1 MHPCAA
7 LPCSPAGTYQPG
19 DDHTVCLACPVGTYR
34 SGSASPVNNNCTSI
48 PPGYKAS
55 LQSFADLALAS
66 VQVSDSATLDA
77 QVKTPAGAAYSGL
90 LKTGIAPCPTGT
102 EAFLNGNAR
111 VPAAVS
117 GATYA
122 ATVTA
127 DNSCKA
133 CDANMYAS
141 KTGTPKCQLCKA
153 GAFPTRSFPASNNP
167 EPGNVAR
174 GNDQCTLCPTGF
186 YKAPQSSKATCD
198 VCPAGYETRVVL
210 GAGQTPKAALTPVE
224 TALQGLIKRGGG
236 TGLVNVT
243 SDESA
248 GGDKANVD
256 LPGIHIRSDGGKS
269 QVKIFGVTIDSD
281 DEHDKATV
289 HAGSGDKQAT
299 VNADDHGATIRADDT
314 SNGNV
319 ETVFIL
325 AGDPATADGYH
336 AVGYIA
342 RGPAA
347 GPLVV
352 AQFKSKHEHQHGHQD
367 NLDDLIRRNAKGS

>member
-1 MHPCAA
+1 MKLQILALSGVAAAA
-7 LPCSPAGTYQPG
+7 LALGACHPLVRVHHSGGFHSSGPI
-19 DDHTVCLACPVGTYR
+19 TVVDKLDCPQTEGKLTR
-34 SGSASPVNNNCTSI
+34 IAAAADGQSCQ
-48 PPGYKAS
+48 YKGPEAE
-55 LQSFADLALAS
+55 D
-66 VQVSDSATLDA
+66 VTL
-77 QVKTPAGAAYSGL
+77 
-90 LKTGIAPCPTGT
+90 
-102 EAFLNGNAR
+102 
-111 VPAAVS
+111 
-117 GATYA
+117 
-122 ATVTA
+122 
-127 DNSCKA
+127 
-133 CDANMYAS
+133 
-141 KTGTPKCQLCKA
+141 
-153 GAFPTRSFPASNNP
+153 
-167 EPGNVAR
+167 
-174 GNDQCTLCPTGF
+174 
-186 YKAPQSSKATCD
+186 
-198 VCPAGYETRVVL
+198 TRVVL
-210 GAGQTPKAALTPVE
+210 AAGQTPKAALTPVE

>member
-210 GAGQTPKAALTPVE
+210 GAVSCTPCSAGYANAASAWNL
-224 TALQGLIKRGGG
+224 ARA
-236 TGLVNVT
+236 NVT
-243 SDESA
+243 TDPLNFFSSYT
-248 GGDKANVD
+248 
-256 LPGIHIRSDGGKS
+256 SY
-269 QVKIFGVTIDSD
+269 
-281 DEHDKATV
+281 
-289 HAGSGDKQAT
+289 QAIT
-299 VNADDHGATIRADDT
+299 NFKCGACP
-314 SNGNV
+314 V
-319 ETVFIL
+319 
-325 AGDPATADGYH
+325 
-336 AVGYIA
+336 
-342 RGPAA
+342 RGPCARDGAPLPNPLLLPACLPAWLWCRCLPACLVRCAA
-347 GPLVV
+347 P
-352 AQFKSKHEHQHGHQD
+352 F
-367 NLDDLIRRNAKGS
+367 